1 MLCSFYDIIVL
12 EQVLNNI
19 VLLWSLKNLNT
30 GHVFYNKYNALRNMW
45 NVWSLGCIQ
54 GHFPGQ

>member
-30 GHVFYNKYNALRNMW
+30 GHVFYNKYNALRNI
-45 NVWSLGCIQ
+45 SLIFLYS
-54 GHFPGQ
+54 H